1 MKLRSNP
8 VTIKAVQSILLQLNY
23 DAIHKKRSGFLRN
36 RLILLVGATGFEP
49 VTPAV

>member
-23 DAIHKKRSGFLRN
+23 DAIRQYPGKTLYFN
-36 RLILLVGATGFEP
+36 RF
-49 VTPAV
+49 